1 MGKCS
6 AVEGGNQSNNWI
18 MVDSDGEEVKVLYL
32 VKQNICVEGV
42 FIIRYQTLHFSRF
55 ECLWMQIVLY

>member
-18 MVDSDGEEVKVLYL
+18 MVDSDGEEVTVLKL
-32 VKQNICVEGV
+32 AKQNTNVEGV
-42 FIIRYQTLHFSRF
+42 FIIRY
-55 ECLWMQIVLY
+55 